1 MKFVDVTND
10 IAFKKIF
17 GNENKKISLISF
29 LNAVLDLKNS
39 AIITDVNIKTPY
51 QLPKYQGGKTTIVD
65 VKATDLQG
73 NTFIVEMQVAEVK
86 DFDKRVLYYASQ
98 SYTDQIERGDLYPN
112 LRPTFFIGIL
122 NFEATQNPHY
132 LSRHKIMDNETGE
145 NVIKNMEFT
154 FIELNKF
161 NNQINQ
167 LNTVIEQ
174 WIYFIKNAENLT
186 FVPEIIT
193 DKGLIT
199 AFDVADK
206 HNWTKQE
213 LEDYNKIFIREQ
225 DERGRFELG
234 IERAEKRGL
243 EIGEARGLEIGEA
256 RGLEIGEARGEAK
269 GERINSIKIAS
280 KLKLAGMD
288 FNFIAETTGLSIQEI
303 ENL

>member
-1 MKFVDVTND
+1 
-10 IAFKKIF
+10 
-17 GNENKKISLISF
+17 
-29 LNAVLDLKNS
+29 
-39 AIITDVNIKTPY
+39 
-51 QLPKYQGGKTTIVD
+51 
-65 VKATDLQG
+65 
-73 NTFIVEMQVAEVK
+73 MQVAEVK

-132 LSRHKIMDNETGE
+132 LSRHKILDNETGE

-154 FIELNKF
+154 FIELTKF
-161 NNQINQ
+161 NLQ
-167 LNTVIEQ
+167 LHQLKTIVEQ
-174 WIYFIKNAENLT
+174 WVYFIKNAENLT
-186 FVPEIIT
+186 FVPKIIT

-234 IERAEKRGL
+234 MERAEKRGL
-243 EIGEARGLEIGEA
+243 AIGEARGLEIGEA
-256 RGLEIGEARGEAK
+256 K
-269 GERINSIKIAS
+269 GERLNSIKIAS

-288 FNFIAETTGLSIQEI
+288 FNFIAETTGLSIQDI